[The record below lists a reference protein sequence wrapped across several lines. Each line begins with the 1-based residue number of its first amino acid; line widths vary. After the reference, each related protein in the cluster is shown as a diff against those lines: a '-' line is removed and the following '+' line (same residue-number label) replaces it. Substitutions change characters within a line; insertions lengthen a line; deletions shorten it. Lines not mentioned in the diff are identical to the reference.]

1 MNRLT
6 KQMLAALFTLAAMPL
21 ALAAGSH
28 SGGHGQG
35 HGPDTAIGVAGDKNK
50 VDRTIQVSM
59 TDDMRFVPGDIQAK
73 HNETIR
79 FIVKNDGKL
88 KHEMVIG
95 TDKELKEHYVLMMK
109 NPEMEHDD
117 PNQIT
122 LAAGKTGEIVWK
134 FSKAGKVDFACL
146 QPGHYDA
153 GMKGK
158 IAVARNTSISNADR
172 RR

>member
-1 MNRLT
+1 MT
-6 KQMLAALFTLAAMPL
+6 KLKRQILAALFTIAAMPF
-21 ALAAGSH
+21 AIAAGSH
-28 SGGHGQG
+28 GGGHG
-35 HGPDTAIGVAGDKNK
+35 HGPDAAIGIPGDKNK
-50 VDRTIQVSM
+50 VDRTIQISM
-59 TDDMRFVPGDIQAK
+59 TDDMRFAPGDIQAK
-73 HNETIR
+73 QNETIR

-95 TDKELKEHYVLMMK
+95 TEKELKEHYAAMLK

-122 LAAGKTGEIVWK
+122 LAPGKEGEIVWK

-158 IAVARNTSISNADR
+158 VAVAKGGAGMKAGHGR
-172 RR
+172 